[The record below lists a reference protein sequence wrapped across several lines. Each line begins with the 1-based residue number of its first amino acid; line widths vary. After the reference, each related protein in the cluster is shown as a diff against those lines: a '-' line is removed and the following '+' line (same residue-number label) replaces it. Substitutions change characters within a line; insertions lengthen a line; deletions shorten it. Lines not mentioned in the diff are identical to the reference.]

1 MLWDQSGYM
10 EITQL
15 LNEVSSGDKEAYN
28 KLYPLVY
35 KKLKRI
41 ARRQLGNEFG
51 SRTLSNTGLVH
62 EAYEKLI
69 DQDTVNYNGRTH
81 FYAISARSMRQILVD
96 YARKRTAQ
104 KRGGVNHKITLDEE
118 RLSLDSHAKT
128 IIEIDHLMDELK
140 SFDERMYHIV
150 ELRFFGGLSIDDTAE
165 NLGISPSTVNREW
178 IKARG
183 WFYKKIH
190 ENE

>member
-1 MLWDQSGYM
+1 M

-15 LNEVSSGDKEAYN
+15 LNDVSSGDKEAYN

-35 KKLKRI
+35 EKLKRI
-41 ARRQLGNEFG
+41 AQQQLNKEYN
-51 SRTLSNTGLVH
+51 SRTFSNTGLVH
-62 EAYEKLI
+62 EAYEKLV
-69 DQDTVNYNGRTH
+69 DQDAVHYNGRTH

-104 KRGGVNHKITLDEE
+104 KRGGDNHKITLDEE
-118 RLSLDSHAKT
+118 RLNLDSHAKT
-128 IIEIDHLMDELK
+128 IIEIDYLMDELK

-150 ELRFFGGLSIDDTAE
+150 ELRFFGGLSIDDAAD

>member
-1 MLWDQSGYM
+1 M
-10 EITQL
+10 EITKL
-15 LNEVSSGDKEAYN
+15 LNDVSSGKKEAYD

-35 KKLKRI
+35 QKLKRI
-41 ARRQLGNEFG
+41 AQKQLSNEYS
-51 SRTLSNTGLVH
+51 SRTLSKTGLVH
-62 EAYEKLI
+62 EAYERLI
-69 DQDTVNYNGRTH
+69 DQQKVHYNGKTH

-104 KRGGVNHKITLDEE
+104 KRGGDNHKVTLDGEN
-118 RLSLDSHAKT
+118 LSLDEHADT
-128 IIEIDHLMDELK
+128 ILEINDLMGQLK
-140 SFDERMYHIV
+140 SFDERMHQIV

-183 WFYKKIH
+183 WFYQKMH
-190 ENE
+190 G

>member
-1 MLWDQSGYM
+1 M

-15 LNEVSSGDKEAYN
+15 LNDVSTGDKEAYN

-35 KKLKRI
+35 EKLKRI
-41 ARRQLGNEFG
+41 ARRQLNNEYS

-69 DQDTVNYNGRTH
+69 DQDAVHYNGRTH
-81 FYAISARSMRQILVD
+81 FFAISARSMRQILVD
-96 YARKRTAQ
+96 YARKRAAQ
-104 KRGGVNHKITLDEE
+104 KRGGDNHKITLDEKNI
-118 RLSLDSHAKT
+118 SLDEHANT
-128 IIEIDHLMDELK
+128 IIEIDDLMDQLK
-140 SFDERMYHIV
+140 TFDERMHSIV

-165 NLGISPSTVNREW
+165 NLDISPSTVNRELV
-178 IKARG
+178 KARG
-183 WFYKKIH
+183 WFYQRMH

>member
-1 MLWDQSGYM
+1 M

-15 LNEVSSGDKEAYN
+15 LNDVSSGDKEAYN

-35 KKLKRI
+35 DKLKRI
-41 ARRQLGNEFG
+41 AHHQLKNEYY

-62 EAYEKLI
+62 EAYEKLV
-69 DQDTVNYNGRTH
+69 DQDAVNYNGRTH
-81 FYAISARSMRQILVD
+81 FYSISARSMRQILVD

-104 KRGGVNHKITLDEE
+104 KRGGDNHKITLDEE
-118 RLSLDSHAKT
+118 RLSLDEHAHT
-128 IIEIDHLMDELK
+128 IVEIDDLMDELK
-140 SFDERMYHIV
+140 TFDERMYKIV
-150 ELRFFGGLSIDDTAE
+150 ELRFFGGLSIEDTAE
-165 NLGISPSTVNREW
+165 NLDISPSTVNREW

-183 WFYKKIH
+183 WFYQKIN

>member
-1 MLWDQSGYM
+1 M

-15 LNEVSSGDKEAYN
+15 LNDVSSGNKEAYD

-35 KKLKRI
+35 DKLKRI
-41 ARRQLGNEFG
+41 AQHQLNNEYS

-62 EAYEKLI
+62 EAYEKLV
-69 DQDTVNYNGRTH
+69 DQEAVSYNGRTH

-96 YARKRTAQ
+96 YARKRTAL
-104 KRGGVNHKITLDEE
+104 KRGGDNHKITLDEE
-118 RLSLDSHAKT
+118 KISFDEHAHT
-128 IIEIDHLMDELK
+128 IVEINDLMDELK
-140 SFDERMYHIV
+140 TFDIRMFNIV

-165 NLGISPSTVNREW
+165 NLDVSPSTVNREW

-183 WFYKKIH
+183 WFYQKIH

>member
-1 MLWDQSGYM
+1 M

-15 LNEVSSGDKEAYN
+15 LNDVSSGNKEAYN

-41 ARRQLGNEFG
+41 ARRQLNNEYS

-69 DQDTVNYNGRTH
+69 DQDAVHYNGRTH

-104 KRGGVNHKITLDEE
+104 KRGGENHKITLDEE
-118 RLSLDSHAKT
+118 RINLDEHANT
-128 IIEIDHLMDELK
+128 IIEMDELMDELK
-140 SFDERMYHIV
+140 VMDERMFSIV

-183 WFYKKIH
+183 WFYQKINR
-190 ENE
+190 NE

>member
-1 MLWDQSGYM
+1 M

-15 LNEVSSGDKEAYN
+15 LNDVSSGDKDAYN

-41 ARRQLGNEFG
+41 ARRQLGNEYG

-69 DQDTVNYNGRTH
+69 DQDNVHYNGRTH

-104 KRGGVNHKITLDEE
+104 KRGGDNHKITLDEE
-118 RLSLDSHAKT
+118 RLNLDSHAKT
-128 IIEIDHLMDELK
+128 IIEIDQLMDELK

>member
-1 MLWDQSGYM
+1 M

-35 KKLKRI
+35 EKLKTI
-41 ARRQLGNEFG
+41 ARRQLNSEY
-51 SRTLSNTGLVH
+51 SDRTLSNTGLVH
-62 EAYEKLI
+62 EAYEKMI
-69 DQDTVNYNGRTH
+69 DQHSVSYNGRTH

-104 KRGGVNHKITLDEE
+104 KRGGDSHKITLDEGTLNIE
-118 RLSLDSHAKT
+118 EHAGT
-128 IIEIDHLMDELK
+128 IIQIDDLMDELK
-140 SFDERMYHIV
+140 ALDRRMHQIV
-150 ELRFFGGLSIDDTAE
+150 ELRFFGGLSIEDTAE
-165 NLGISPSTVNREW
+165 NLGISASTVNREW

-183 WFYKKIH
+183 WFYQKMNK
-190 ENE
+190 NE

>member
-1 MLWDQSGYM
+1 M

-15 LNEVSSGDKEAYN
+15 LNDVSSGDKEAYN

-35 KKLKRI
+35 DKLKNI
-41 ARRQLGNEFG
+41 ARRQLNNEYS

-62 EAYEKLI
+62 EAYEKLVN
-69 DQDTVNYNGRTH
+69 QDTVHYNGRTH

-104 KRGGVNHKITLDEE
+104 KRGGENYKITLDEE
-118 RLSLDSHAKT
+118 RLSLDEHSHI
-128 IIEIDHLMDELK
+128 IIEIDDLMDELK
-140 SFDERMYHIV
+140 TFDERMYSIV
-150 ELRFFGGLSIDDTAE
+150 ELRFFGGLSIEDTAE
-165 NLGISPSTVNREW
+165 NLKISPSTVNREW

-183 WFYKKIH
+183 WFYQKLN

>member
-1 MLWDQSGYM
+1 M

-15 LNEVSSGDKEAYN
+15 LNDVSSGDKEAYN

-35 KKLKRI
+35 EKLKRI
-41 ARRQLGNEFG
+41 ARHQLNNEYS

-69 DQDTVNYNGRTH
+69 DQDEVHYNGRTH

-104 KRGGVNHKITLDEE
+104 KRGGDNHKITLNEE
-118 RLSLDSHAKT
+118 RLSLDDHAHT
-128 IIEIDHLMDELK
+128 IIEINDLMVELK
-140 SFDERMYHIV
+140 TFDERMYHIV
-150 ELRFFGGLSIDDTAE
+150 ELRFFGGLSIEDTAE
-165 NLGISPSTVNREW
+165 NLSISPSTVNREW

-183 WFYKKIH
+183 WFYQKINKK
-190 ENE
+190 